1 MRRLLWSLLACV
13 GASALLVPVAAQ
25 DRAAIGRRLDQAR
38 ALSGLEGL
46 PGSDAVTIG
55 TRTVAAGAKVKGP
68 VIVSGGGLEVLGE
81 IDGDAV
87 VLDGDLVVRA
97 GGLVRGQAVALG
109 GVVTLDGGRV
119 DGEIRSLQT
128 AADIAAA
135 AAERT
140 QRTRWQKGMVLAA
153 SLVLLLLLGITA
165 TLMAQPALDGVAV
178 ELERDFGRALLV
190 GFLAELAMAPVLGL
204 TIVGLALTLVGIL
217 LIPFAIVAYA
227 LAAAG
232 LVTLG
237 LLGMARLIGAAVSGD
252 SARRLSASGAS
263 LRAVVVGSIALML
276 PWGFMLGGGAVA
288 PQFEWVLGVMATGVT
303 WVAATAG
310 LGATL
315 LSRVGM
321 RPVRASASRE
331 ISVDQYAWAT
341 PTPVTGVAAA
351 RRPAATSGSG
361 R

>member
-1 MRRLLWSLLACV
+1 MRRLVPLLAIV
-13 GASALLVPVAAQ
+13 AASAWLTPVPAQ
-25 DRAAIGRRLDQAR
+25 DRAAIGRRLEQAR
-38 ALSGLEGL
+38 ALAGLERL
-46 PGSDAVTIG
+46 PGAESVTVGNRTIPAG
-55 TRTVAAGAKVKGP
+55 TTVTGP
-68 VIVSGGGLEVLGE
+68 VVVSEGGLEVLGE

-87 VLDGDLVVRA
+87 VLDGDLYVRR

-119 DGEIRSLQT
+119 DGEIRSLQS

-135 AAERT
+135 AAERV

-153 SLVLLLLLGITA
+153 SLLLLLLLGIAT
-165 TLMAQPALDGVAV
+165 TLMAQPALDGVAT

-190 GFLAELAMAPVLGL
+190 GFLAELALAPVLGL
-204 TIVGLALTLVGIL
+204 AVVGLALTIVGLLLV
-217 LIPFAIVAYA
+217 PFAIVAYA
-227 LAAAG
+227 LAVAG
-232 LVTLG
+232 LVSLG
-237 LLGMARLIGAAVSGD
+237 ILGMARLVGGVLSGD
-252 SARRLSASGAS
+252 SGRRLSASGAS
-263 LRAVVVGSIALML
+263 LRAVVLGAIVLMV
-276 PWGFMLGGGAVA
+276 PWGATLAVGAVW
-288 PQFEWVLGVMATGVT
+288 PTGEWLLGIAAAGIS

-310 LGATL
+310 FGATL

-331 ISVDQYAWAT
+331 IPVDQYAWAT

-351 RRPAATSGSG
+351 RRPVATSGAG

>member
-1 MRRLLWSLLACV
+1 MRRFVLAVLAILGAGLLAP
-13 GASALLVPVAAQ
+13 LAAQ
-25 DRAAIGRRLDQAR
+25 NSGSIARRLDQAR
-38 ALSGLEGL
+38 SLSGLEQL
-46 PGSDAVTIG
+46 PGPDRVTVGNRTIPAG
-55 TRTVAAGAKVKGP
+55 TKAAGP
-68 VIVSGGGLEVLGE
+68 VIISEGGLEVLGE

-87 VLDGDLVVRA
+87 VLDGDLFVRS

-109 GVVTLDGGRV
+109 GKVTLDGGRV

-140 QRTRWQKGMVLAA
+140 QRTRWQKGMVLAG
-153 SLVLLLLLGITA
+153 SLVLLLLLGIAA
-165 TLMAQPALDGVAV
+165 TLMAQPALDGVSL

-190 GFLAELAMAPVLGL
+190 GLIAELALAPVLGL
-204 TIVGLALTLVGIL
+204 AVVGLALTIVGIL

-227 LAAAG
+227 LAVAG

-237 LLGMARLIGAAVSGD
+237 VLGMARLVGAAASGD

-263 LRAVVVGSIALML
+263 LRAVVIGSVALLL
-276 PWGFMLGGGAVA
+276 PWGATLAIGAMYPPA
-288 PQFEWVLGVMATGVT
+288 EWVAGVAATGIS

-310 LGATL
+310 FGATL

-331 ISVDQYAWAT
+331 IPVDQYAWAT

-351 RRPAATSGSG
+351 RRPVATSGSG

>member
-1 MRRLLWSLLACV
+1 MMRRILQLGLA
-13 GASALLVPVAAQ
+13 AAALVTGLGAQ
-25 DRAAIGRRLDQAR
+25 DRDLARRLDQAR
-38 ALSGLEGL
+38 GLSGIQGL
-46 PGSDAVTIG
+46 PSADQVSIGNRTI
-55 TRTVAAGAKVKGP
+55 AAGALVKGP
-68 VIVSGGGLEVLGE
+68 VVVARGALEVVGE

-87 VLDGDLVVRA
+87 VLDGDLYIRS

-109 GVVTLDGGRV
+109 GKVELDGGRV
-119 DGEIRSLQT
+119 DGEIRSLVT

-140 QRTRWQKGMVLAA
+140 QRTRIQKGAVLAA
-153 SLVLLLLLGITA
+153 SLVLLLLLGIA
-165 TLMAQPALDGVAV
+165 TTLIAQPALDGVAT

-190 GFLAELAMAPVLGL
+190 GFLAELALTPVLGL
-204 TIVGLALTLVGIL
+204 AVVGLALTIVGIL

-227 LAAAG
+227 LAVAG

-237 LLGMARLIGAAVSGD
+237 VLCVARLIGAALGGD

-263 LRAVVVGSIALML
+263 LRAVVIGAAVLMVPWGLML
-276 PWGFMLGGGAVA
+276 AGGAVWPA
-288 PQFEWVLGVMATGVT
+288 GEWLLGIAAAGVS

-310 LGATL
+310 FGATL

-331 ISVDQYAWAT
+331 VPVDQYAWAT

-351 RRPAATSGSG
+351 RRPVATSGAA